1 LATRG
6 LGGRRGSRLSGLAAA
21 AALAV
26 AGCGGAADEAAETGG
41 SGDPTTTTSMTAAPT
56 TPAPTEPTTTTTA
69 APPTTAATAPPAPGV
84 DADAA
89 VPVRVAIPGIGVDAP
104 LVELGLDAAGALE
117 APTAAEEAG
126 WWTDG
131 PEPGE
136 QGPAVIAGHVDW
148 SNGPAVFFR
157 LDELRPGDTVEVARE
172 DGSTV
177 AFEVTRSERHPKA
190 AFPTQA
196 VYGDTTGSELRL
208 VTCGGVFDRSTGHY
222 EDNVIVYAVR
232 R

>member
-1 LATRG
+1 LAIRG
-6 LGGRRGSRLSGLAAA
+6 LGGRRGSRVSGLAAA

-41 SGDPTTTTSMTAAPT
+41 SEDPTTT
-56 TPAPTEPTTTTTA
+56 TPAPTEPTTSTTA
-69 APPTTAATAPPAPGV
+69 APTAAAPTTAPPTPGV

-89 VPVRVAIPGIGVDAP
+89 VPVRVVIPGIGVDAP
-104 LVELGLDAAGALE
+104 VVELGLDAAGALE
-117 APTAAEEAG
+117 APTVAEEAG

-148 SNGPAVFFR
+148 SSGPAVFFR

-222 EDNVIVYAVR
+222 VDNVIVYAVR